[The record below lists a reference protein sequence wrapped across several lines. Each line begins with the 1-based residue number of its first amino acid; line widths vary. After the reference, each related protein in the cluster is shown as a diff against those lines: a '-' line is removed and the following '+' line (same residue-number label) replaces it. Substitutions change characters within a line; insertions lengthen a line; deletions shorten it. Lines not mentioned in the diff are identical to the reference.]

1 MYKERFTSPHALGVE
16 RLTGSHRGLYYT
28 NEAQVEVEEEGKET
42 PTTYY
47 EYDVYEVDDVRN
59 GNKVKNDLIE
69 QVHPNGDEIKILRK
83 TLAKLLQV
91 QKKYDNT
98 EFSEFKSYNELAN
111 GIE

>member
-1 MYKERFTSPHALGVE
+1 MYKERFLSPHALGVE
-16 RLTGSHRGLYYT
+16 KLTGGNRGLYYT
-28 NEAQVEVEEEGKET
+28 NETQVEVEEEGKDT

-59 GNKVKNDLIE
+59 CNKVKNDLIE

-91 QKKYDNT
+91 QKKYDNA
-98 EFSEFKSYNELAN
+98 EFSEFKNYNELAN
-111 GIE
+111 SID